1 MGRARR
7 VAATKMQLRHCA
19 TRFSDMAGIIVVTP
33 RMRGVARFVDARF
46 DVARMAHSRLFRD
59 LRHHFREQFVKAP
72 LERLFNHVTLLQ
84 PIVGHSDIPTIWIK
98 GTEDGETNDE
108 A

>member
-1 MGRARR
+1 MR
-7 VAATKMQLRHCA
+7 
-19 TRFSDMAGIIVVTP
+19 
-33 RMRGVARFVDARF
+33 RGVHRR
-46 DVARMAHSRLFRD
+46 AHS
-59 LRHHFREQFVKAP
+59 LRSRAMRHRIREQFVKAP
-72 LERLFNHVTLLQ
+72 LERLVNHVTLLR